1 MTDESILRIAAIWA
15 VLSVIENQSDDGSQV
30 GRQSGPVWTQ
40 DHIRINTGRSSL
52 MNSRASRSPW
62 R

>member
-1 MTDESILRIAAIWA
+1 MTDEATLRIAAICA
-15 VLSVIENQSDDGSQV
+15 VLSTIENQSDDGSQI

-40 DHIRINTGRSSL
+40 DHIRMSTGRSSL
-52 MNSRASRSPW
+52 MNRKASRSPW